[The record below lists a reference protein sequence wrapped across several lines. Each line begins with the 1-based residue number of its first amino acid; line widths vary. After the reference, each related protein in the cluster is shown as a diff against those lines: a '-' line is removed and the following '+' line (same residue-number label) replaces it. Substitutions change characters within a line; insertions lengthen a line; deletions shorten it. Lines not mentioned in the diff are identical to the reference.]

1 MPMPKHR
8 EPLVKTSVSI
18 TERQQ
23 IALEERA
30 RKEDRPVSHFVRE
43 ALDGYFEDQP
53 TTEDLLPHEI
63 EEIPA

>member
-23 IALEERA
+23 AALEDRA

-43 ALDGYFEDQP
+43 ALDGYFDVPTEISD
-53 TTEDLLPHEI
+53 TTEI
-63 EEIPA
+63 ETQRVA

>member
-23 IALEERA
+23 AALEDRA

-43 ALDGYFEDQP
+43 ALDGYFDVS
-53 TTEDLLPHEI
+53 T
-63 EEIPA
+63 EIPNAIEAETQRVA

>member
-23 IALEERA
+23 AALEDRA

-43 ALDGYFEDQP
+43 ALDGYFDVP
-53 TTEDLLPHEI
+53 A
-63 EEIPA
+63 EIPNAIEAETQRVA

>member
-23 IALEERA
+23 AALEDRA

-43 ALDGYFEDQP
+43 ALDGYFDVPVEISDGTESQP
-53 TTEDLLPHEI
+53 QRV
-63 EEIPA
+63 A